1 MPNYSLVANSVFQ
14 PFTYQ
19 ELLAPVLHQQQVFDN
34 LAEQYDKLSSQADVL
49 EAMGSNEKDK
59 NSAVYR
65 QYKNYSDA
73 LRAEADNLYRN
84 GLSSESRMRLTDLR
98 RMYNQQIVPIQ
109 NAYTKREK
117 EAEIQMKAQLDAS
130 SRGIDLYFSRN
141 AADTPLQSYLDNP
154 NQTFRTINGQALMNE
169 VAAQFKGLAS
179 QLQDGKIKKDSLS
192 PIEYKIIS
200 QKGMDYNEYMDFI
213 KNPKAPEF
221 KNIRRIVDNTLAA
234 HGAQDFDVT
243 TQERLFGL
251 ASQGVAAGVGARD
264 MQFHTDPYAQTM
276 LNYELQERH
285 AANEYARKA
294 ALERAKA
301 QAAQEGSQNYEDL
314 VETSEYELP
323 MGGANWSNSKEHT
336 KAMKT
341 LGYVDKDGKLS
352 STGKVTI
359 NNKEVPI
366 FNKNG
371 KIMNR
376 REFLAQAPTAKDR
389 EAYSKYFDK
398 MVEAGQTLG
407 VYGQLYTQK
416 ELSQHYNDLVDQN
429 AAQKATVYALNYD
442 KNSWNPTAKGYQVR
456 ELKHYRDG
464 KPVFDT
470 KKLTLNDVLNMKDSN
485 KNDANIEAFWSNS
498 PGNRG
503 IILATTIDGKNRR
516 FFIDATTM
524 PEKNVQMAMKS
535 FNDAEEYRKQN
546 DTRNA
551 RKAIAYAITLLHTGL
566 TGQPKK
572 DSYNTTWRPTAKE
585 AGLTG
590 GVPSS
595 TEEE

>member
-65 QYKNYSDA
+65 QYKNYSDT

-117 EAEIQMKAQLDAS
+117 EAEIQMKAQLDAAS
-130 SRGIDLYFSRN
+130 KGIDLYFSRN

-213 KNPKAPEF
+213 KNPNAPEF
-221 KNIRRIVDNTLAA
+221 KNIRRIVDSTLAA
-234 HGAQDFDVT
+234 HGAQDFNVT
-243 TQERLFGL
+243 TQKRLFGL
-251 ASQGVAAGVGARD
+251 ASQGVAAGIGARD
-264 MQFHTDPYAQTM
+264 MQFHTDPYAQAR

-389 EAYSKYFDK
+389 EAYSKYFNK

-429 AAQKATVYALNYD
+429 AAQKATVYALNYEKGD
-442 KNSWNPTAKGYQVR
+442 WNTNTKGYPVR
-456 ELKHYRDG
+456 EIKQYRDG

-470 KKLTLNDVLNMKDSN
+470 KKITLNDVLNMKDSG
-485 KNDANIEAFWSNS
+485 KNDANISAYWSNAKD
-498 PGNRG
+498 NQG
-503 IILATTIDGKNRR
+503 IILATTVDGKNKR
-516 FFIDATTM
+516 FFIDASTM
-524 PEKNVQMAMKS
+524 PESNVEEALR
-535 FNDAEEYRKQN
+535 FFGLAEEYKKNNQPRE
-546 DTRNA
+546 A
-551 RKAIAYAITLLHTGL
+551 RKAIATALTKLHTGL
-566 TGQPKK
+566 TIHQKGF
-572 DSYNTTWRPTAKE
+572 DYNQVRQLSLKE
-585 AGLTG
+585 SGLTG
-590 GVPSS
+590 GIPSS
-595 TEEE
+595 TEE